1 LTRLNLKRTVA
12 MARKE
17 FIQIRRDPRSLLIAV
32 LLPLIQILMLGYG
45 ARLDANHIPVYV
57 LDQDGSQDSQNL
69 LKAFQASPYFDVVK
83 VVGSYKDLTAAID
96 ADRCKLGLVIPWNF
110 SQNLHNAAPTA
121 VQALLDGTDNNSAQL
136 AVGYAQAVITTY
148 STNIT
153 MNWMAQYGLAQL
165 ASNPLSLD
173 YRTWFNEELESKNF
187 IIPGTVALVMALM
200 GALLSSLTIAREWE
214 RGTMEQLI
222 ATPVTALEIMI
233 GKLAPY
239 LAIGLADAALCAT
252 FAVAW
257 FRVPFRGEIGTF
269 FFITT
274 LFLIVILGIGYMISV
289 ATRNQLGAGQYALLV
304 TLLPTSMLSGFAFPI
319 DQMPRPIRAI
329 TYLIYSRYYVSA
341 LKRIFLA
348 GNGLRGL
355 STEIIAL
362 SVYAIVVGYFAT
374 SAFRKTLQ

>member
-1 LTRLNLKRTVA
+1 MTKLNLKRTVA

-17 FIQIRRDPRSLLIAV
+17 FIQIRRDSRSLLIAV

-69 LKAFQASPYFDVVK
+69 LKAFQASPYFDVIK
-83 VVGSYKDLTAAID
+83 VVDTYKDLGDAID

-110 SQNLHNAAPTA
+110 SQNLHNAAQTK

-136 AVGYAQAVITTY
+136 AVGYAQAVITTF

-153 MNWMAQYGLAQL
+153 VNWLSRYGLSQL
-165 ASNPLSLD
+165 ASSPLSVD

-239 LAIGLADAALCAT
+239 LAIGLADATLCAI

-257 FRVPFRGEIGTF
+257 FRVPFRGGIGTF

-289 ATRNQLGAGQYALLV
+289 ATKNQLAAGQYALLV

-319 DQMPRPIRAI
+319 DQMPRAIRAI

-348 GNGLRGL
+348 GNGLRDL
-355 STEIIAL
+355 RTEVIAL
-362 SVYAIVVGYFAT
+362 SVYALVVGYFAT
-374 SAFRKTLQ
+374 SAFRKTL